1 MTECKK
7 KQTTKQT
14 VTERT
19 GVAHQAP
26 RALFT
31 PHLKTGE
38 LFKTGVEDT
47 ERLKRTKFTRNFWC
61 YQHASITT
69 FLAALTADKLPYF
82 PITLFSQIMIIIS
95 SLSFPGYITS
105 SQFNSFQLTC

>member
-47 ERLKRTKFTRNFWC
+47 EQLKRTKFT
-61 YQHASITT
+61 
-69 FLAALTADKLPYF
+69 ALE
-82 PITLFSQIMIIIS
+82 IS
-95 SLSFPGYITS
+95 GVINMRLLQPF
-105 SQFNSFQLTC
+105 